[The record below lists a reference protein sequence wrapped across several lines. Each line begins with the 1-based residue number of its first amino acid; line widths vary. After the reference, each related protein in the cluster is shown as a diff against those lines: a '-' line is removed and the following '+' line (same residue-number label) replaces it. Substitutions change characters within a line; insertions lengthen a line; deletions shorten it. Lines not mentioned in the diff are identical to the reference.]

1 MSLYFEK
8 LENKIV
14 LSSFGYYKSKSYK
27 VENHHDVEAVVANIK
42 SQDTPQVKNIQD
54 NTGVVFHS
62 KTSSSFVCS
71 ITPEGNIQCRGAA
84 RATEVHAIYA
94 TQLTPS

>member
-14 LSSFGYYKSKSYK
+14 LSSFGYYKSKSHK
-27 VENHHDVEAVVANIK
+27 VENHHDVAAVVANIK

-54 NTGVVFHS
+54 TTAVIFRSNTS
-62 KTSSSFVCS
+62 PSFVCS
-71 ITPEGNIQCRGAA
+71 ITPEGNIQCKGAA
-84 RATEVHAIYA
+84 RTPEVHAIYA
-94 TQLTPS
+94 T